1 MFAST
6 ILLGIL
12 ELSMSPLD
20 NLSTEQLSVI
30 GFVLFGQSGV
40 IGLSRFEISRLGG
53 GACAPLA
60 KTSHRPGEGRLLGH
74 FLLLLVGV
82 GSGPIVW

>member
-53 GACAPLA
+53 GARAPLA
-60 KTSHRPGEGRLLGH
+60 KTSHRP
-74 FLLLLVGV
+74 
-82 GSGPIVW
+82 

>member
-53 GACAPLA
+53 GARAPLA
-60 KTSHRPGEGRLLGH
+60 KASHRPGEGGLLDH